1 MNKQRQ
7 EKKRGFL
14 PASYLLILLMIVFIM
29 SVGLFRGAEREAT
42 AKKEMADK
50 ARVAELYGKLP
61 MYFIQNNG
69 QADEKVRFYEKG
81 SGHATY
87 FTEDGVF
94 LTLIKGE
101 EKEKSGA
108 PDKPTGMEERAY
120 KSELV
125 KLSFLNASKAKITA
139 EGLMDG
145 RVNYFIGKDSNKW
158 KTDIPT
164 YGAVMYS
171 EVYDGVDVKF
181 YGNNRLLEYDII
193 VKPGAEPS
201 MVRLSYDG
209 IEGLKVT
216 ESGDLYITM
225 KEGGIIQKKPY
236 VYQEIEGKRVEID
249 GRFKII
255 KEEGKFAYG
264 FEVAS
269 YSKEHSLVIDPVLVY
284 STYLGGSG
292 IDYSLDVAVDTA
304 GNAYLIGGT
313 ESSNF
318 PMLNPYQSGYAGN
331 RDVFVA
337 KFNAAGSALIYST
350 YLGGSDIEHGRKI
363 ALDNSGNVYITGGT
377 YSINFPT
384 LNPYQGNIA
393 GNCDVFVAKLSTS
406 GSLLYSTY
414 LGGNV
419 FDWGLGVAV
428 YPNVPDNVYITGMN
442 RSSNFPTTS
451 GAFDTLCGSDGTCD
465 GGLMEGFVAKFD
477 TSQSGASSL
486 IYSAFLGGSG
496 DDFGRNLVADASGN
510 AYVAGASNSTDFPLM
525 NPLQGSN
532 SGDYDLIVTKVNPT
546 GSALVYSTY
555 IGGSGF
561 DRSKGIA
568 LDSAGNIYVTGNTAS
583 SNFPV
588 LNAYQGSYGGGTTT
602 DAEAGDAFLIKINA
616 AGSSLLYS
624 TYLGGSGND
633 SGWGIGA
640 DNLGNVYITG
650 WTWSTNFPVVN
661 PVQVA
666 NAGTVDAIVL
676 KIDTTQS
683 GAGSMVYS
691 TYLGGIGGDW
701 GYGMALDSAG
711 NAYLV
716 GETQS
721 TNFPT
726 MNPFQAS
733 HAGGTADVFVT
744 KIAEVSNL
752 AVSKT
757 DSPDPLFAGSPLTY
771 TVMMTN
777 NGPDRATGV
786 TLTDTLPGGVTFV
799 SAISTQSSC
808 TEAAGVVTCT
818 IGNMGNGATV
828 TVTIVVTPTTPG
840 VISNTATV
848 SSPTSD
854 PNAANNSATEQT
866 TVNAT
871 SGGGNTGGSSSS
883 GSSNS
888 DGGGGGGCG
897 FIQDS
902 GSKNKDNNSLLPSF
916 MLMIML
922 TLTGIALARRVMR
935 T

>member
-1 MNKQRQ
+1 MKRQRQ

-14 PASYLLILLMIVFIM
+14 SVSYLLILLMITFIM
-29 SVGLFRGAEREAT
+29 SMGLFRGAEREAT

-87 FTEDGVF
+87 FTDDGVF
-94 LTLIKGE
+94 LTLIKAE

-108 PDKPTGMEERAY
+108 LDNPTGSEERAY

-125 KLSFLNASKAKITA
+125 RLSFLNASKAKITA
-139 EGLMDG
+139 EGLMDS

-164 YGAVMYS
+164 YGAVIYS
-171 EVYDGVDVKF
+171 EVYEGVDVKF

-255 KEEGKFAYG
+255 KKEGRFAYG

-313 ESSNF
+313 ESPNF
-318 PMLNPYQSGYAGN
+318 PMQNPYQSVYAGN
-331 RDVFVA
+331 RDVYVT
-337 KFNAAGSALIYST
+337 KFNAAGSALIFST
-350 YLGGSDIEHGRKI
+350 YLGGSDIEYGRKI

-384 LNPYQGNIA
+384 LNPYQGANA
-393 GNCDVFVAKLSTS
+393 GGSDAFVSKLSAS

-414 LGGNV
+414 LGGSL

-428 YPNVPDNVYITGMN
+428 YPNAPDNVYITGMN
-442 RSSNFPTTS
+442 RSSNFPTTF
-451 GAFDTLCGSDGTCD
+451 GAFDTLCGSDGICNGVT
-465 GGLMEGFVAKFD
+465 EGFVAKFD
-477 TSQSGASSL
+477 TSQAGPSSL
-486 IYSAFLGGSG
+486 IYSTFLGGSS

-510 AYVAGASNSTDFPLM
+510 AYVAGASNSTDFPTTM

-532 SGDYDLIVTKVNPT
+532 SGGYDLIVTKVNPT
-546 GSALVYSTY
+546 GSDLVYSTY

-588 LNAYQGSYGGGTTT
+588 QNAYQGLYGGGTTT
-602 DAEAGDAFLIKINA
+602 TPPEDEGDGFLIKINA

-633 SGWGIGA
+633 SGWGIGV
-640 DNLGNVYITG
+640 DDLGNAYITG
-650 WTWSTNFPVVN
+650 WAWSTNFPVMN
-661 PVQVA
+661 PIQAA
-666 NAGTVDAIVL
+666 NAGSADAIVL

-691 TYLGGIGGDW
+691 TYLGGIGAEW

-711 NAYLV
+711 NVYLV

-721 TNFPT
+721 TSFPT
-726 MNPFQAS
+726 MNPFQAF
-733 HAGGTADVFVT
+733 HAGGTVDVFVT
-744 KIAEVSNL
+744 KIAVAADLS
-752 AVSKT
+752 VSKV
-757 DSPDPLFAGSPLTY
+757 DSPDPVFVGSPLTY
-771 TVMMTN
+771 TVTMTN
-777 NGPDRATGV
+777 NGPDGATGV
-786 TLTDTLPGGVTFV
+786 MLTDTLPGGVTFV
-799 SAISTQSSC
+799 SAVSTQGSC
-808 TEAAGVVTCT
+808 AEAARVVTCT
-818 IGNMGNGATV
+818 IGNMANGAMV
-828 TVTIVVTPTTPG
+828 TVTIVVTPTVPG
-840 VISNTATV
+840 VITNTAVVAGTE
-848 SSPTSD
+848 TD
-854 PNAANNSATEQT
+854 PNAANNTATEQT
-866 TVNAT
+866 TISN
-871 SGGGNTGGSSSS
+871 SGNTGGSS
-883 GSSNS
+883 
-888 DGGGGGGCG
+888 DVGGGDGGGGCG

-902 GSKNKDNNSLLPSF
+902 GSKNKDNNSLLASF
-916 MLMIML
+916 MLMLML
-922 TLTGIALARRVMR
+922 TLTGISLARRVMR

>member
-1 MNKQRQ
+1 MKKQRQ

-14 PASYLLILLMIVFIM
+14 PVSYLLILLMITFIM
-29 SVGLFRGAEREAT
+29 SVVLFREAAKEAT
-42 AKKEMADK
+42 AEKEMANK

-61 MYFIQNNG
+61 MYFIQNSG
-69 QADEKVRFYEKG
+69 QADEKARFYEKG

-87 FTEDGVF
+87 FTDDGVF
-94 LTLIKGE
+94 LTLVKAE
-101 EKEKSGA
+101 EKEKSGIL
-108 PDKPTGMEERAY
+108 DNPTGSEEKTY

-125 KLSFLNASKAKITA
+125 RLSFLNASKAKITA
-139 EGLMDG
+139 EGLMDS

-164 YGAVMYS
+164 YGAVIYS
-171 EVYDGVDVKF
+171 EVYEGVDVKF

-249 GRFKII
+249 SRFKII
-255 KEEGKFAYG
+255 KEEGRFAYG

-292 IDYSLDVAVDTA
+292 NDYSLDVAVDTA
-304 GNAYLIGGT
+304 GNAYVIGWT
-313 ESSNF
+313 ESSDF
-318 PMLNPYQSGYAGN
+318 PMQNPYQGAYAGN
-331 RDVFVA
+331 RDVYVA
-337 KFNAAGSALIYST
+337 KFNAAGSALIFST
-350 YLGGSDIEHGRKI
+350 YLGGSNDEYGRKI

-377 YSINFPT
+377 WSPNFPT
-384 LNPYQGNIA
+384 LNPYQGANA
-393 GNCDVFVAKLSTS
+393 GESDAFVSKLSAS

-414 LGGNV
+414 LGGSL
-419 FDWGLGVAV
+419 FEWGLGVAV
-428 YPNVPDNVYITGMN
+428 YPNVPDKVYITGSN
-442 RSSNFPTTS
+442 KSSNFPTTL
-451 GAFDTLCGSDGTCD
+451 GAFDTSCGSDGTCN
-465 GGLMEGFVAKFD
+465 GVTEGFVAKFD
-477 TSQSGASSL
+477 TSQTGASSL
-486 IYSAFLGGSG
+486 IYSTFLGGSG

-510 AYVAGASNSTDFPLM
+510 AYVAGGTNSTDFPLM

-532 SGDYDLIVTKVNPT
+532 SGDYDLFVAKVNPT
-546 GSALVYSTY
+546 GSSLVYSTY

-568 LDSAGNIYVTGNTAS
+568 IDSAGNIYVTGNTAS

-588 LNAYQGSYGGGTTT
+588 QNAYQGSYGGGTP
-602 DAEAGDAFLIKINA
+602 AGADTGDGFLIKLNA
-616 AGSSLLYS
+616 AGSALLYS
-624 TYLGGSGND
+624 TYLGGSDND
-633 SGWGIGA
+633 SGWGIGV
-640 DNLGNVYITG
+640 DNMGNAYITG

-661 PVQVA
+661 PVQAA
-666 NAGTVDAIVL
+666 NAGSSDAIIV

-711 NAYLV
+711 NVYLV

-721 TNFPT
+721 TSFPT
-726 MNPFQAS
+726 KNPFQAS

-744 KIAEVSNL
+744 KIAVAADL

-757 DSPDPLFAGSPLTY
+757 DSPDPVFAGSPLTY
-771 TVMMTN
+771 TVTMTN

-786 TLTDTLPGGVTFV
+786 TLTDTLPAGVTFV
-799 SAISTQSSC
+799 SAVSTQGSC

-818 IGNMGNGATV
+818 IGNMANGATV
-828 TVTIVVTPTTPG
+828 TVAIVVTPTGPG
-840 VISNTATV
+840 VITNTAVVAGTE
-848 SSPTSD
+848 TD
-854 PNAANNSATEQT
+854 PNTANNNTTAQT
-866 TVNAT
+866 TVNTT
-871 SGGGNTGGSSSS
+871 SGGGNTG

-902 GSKNKDNNSLLPSF
+902 ESRNKDNNSLILSF
-916 MLMIML
+916 MFILIF
-922 TLTGIALARRVMR
+922 TLTGISLARRVMR
-935 T
+935 L